1 MEIRFKRII
10 EQLERKKNTHPYLAQ
25 LWQSYMEIKKEKL
38 LHYCSCCENVIERMG
53 NEPDIPPDS
62 VMTILILMSH
72 CTTDL
77 NRIR

>member
-38 LHYCSCCENVIERMG
+38 LQYCLAAKRLSNGWEMNQIFPQIM
-53 NEPDIPPDS
+53 
-62 VMTILILMSH
+62 
-72 CTTDL
+72 
-77 NRIR
+77 